1 MQIGVTNMLQV
12 GDALTSEYPQAAGTV
27 PVRLLLAKL
36 NCSEVIVW
44 SNGRST
50 GYVHLQGIALL
61 CTCHSGFYDGDAV
74 HKRTGPSTRNDK
86 GSMQG

>member
-44 SNGRST
+44 SNG
-50 GYVHLQGIALL
+50 GAWDMFICKA
-61 CTCHSGFYDGDAV
+61 
-74 HKRTGPSTRNDK
+74 
-86 GSMQG
+86 